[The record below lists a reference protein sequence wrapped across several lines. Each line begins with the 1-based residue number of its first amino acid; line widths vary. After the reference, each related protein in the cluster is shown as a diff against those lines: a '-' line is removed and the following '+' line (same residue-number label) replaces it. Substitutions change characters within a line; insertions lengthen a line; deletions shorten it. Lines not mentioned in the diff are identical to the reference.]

1 VRPKRSS
8 NVDDTES
15 EAMYEVT
22 ASCRGGVHADGGQAG
37 AVPPEMEKERMELEM
52 RRTQTMLDAQQLF
65 LGAFLGN

>member
-22 ASCRGGVHADGGQAG
+22 ASCRGGVHGDGGQAG
-37 AVPPEMEKERMELEM
+37 TVPPEMEKERMELEM